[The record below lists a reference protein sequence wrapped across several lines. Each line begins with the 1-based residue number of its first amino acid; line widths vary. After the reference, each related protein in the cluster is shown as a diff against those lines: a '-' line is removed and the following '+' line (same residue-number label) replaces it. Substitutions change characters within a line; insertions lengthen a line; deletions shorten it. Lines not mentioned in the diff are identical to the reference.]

1 MHKNKNENTI
11 KTGGYWQKYWT
22 VIQYK
27 YKKTYSLGT
36 RVDPKNAYTDKI
48 DIIPTGQRILI
59 GTQNNNGIG
68 VGFISTISCCT

>member
-1 MHKNKNENTI
+1 M
-11 KTGGYWQKYWT
+11 QKDLLPWHE
-22 VIQYK
+22 
-27 YKKTYSLGT
+27 S
-36 RVDPKNAYTDKI
+36 RSKNAYTDKI

>member
-1 MHKNKNENTI
+1 
-11 KTGGYWQKYWT
+11 

>member
-1 MHKNKNENTI
+1 M
-11 KTGGYWQKYWT
+11 
-22 VIQYK
+22 IQYK

-68 VGFISTISCCT
+68 VGFYQYYIMLYITLVVAHIRMPF